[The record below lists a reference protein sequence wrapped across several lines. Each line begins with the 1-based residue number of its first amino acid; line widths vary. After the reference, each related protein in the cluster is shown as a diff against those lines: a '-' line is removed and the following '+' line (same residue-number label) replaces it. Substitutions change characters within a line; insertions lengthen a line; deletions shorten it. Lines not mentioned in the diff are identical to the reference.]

1 MEGVR
6 PHSTSADPV
15 TNPAKRPRLQQDHPA
30 QHALEGPMES
40 SSDWLTS
47 VAFLP
52 PGSALQLNLDDCD
65 LLLEPQHTSILEVS
79 LPEHSIL
86 LVPEGLQD
94 STGPRHPE
102 FLPSDQPDSD
112 LLDMPRE
119 VIVIQPGSFS
129 ASVRD
134 CKGLQNVSHSGM
146 PWMKAPS
153 GLVPELHLSSSSFQG
168 QVPDG
173 CIPSVSPRA
182 EEYAP
187 WAYWSPQGSILEF
200 LPHSTL
206 EPPPPSSPSSH
217 QQQCPMNPVRPT
229 RPPCKARKRL
239 LFEGK

>member
-6 PHSTSADPV
+6 PQGTSADLV

-30 QHALEGPMES
+30 QHDLEGPMEPS
-40 SSDWLTS
+40 SYRLTS
-47 VAFLP
+47 LVFLP
-52 PGSALQLNLDDCD
+52 PGSAFQLNLDDCD

-79 LPEHSIL
+79 LPEHTIL
-86 LVPEGLQD
+86 LVPGSLQD

-173 CIPSVSPRA
+173 RIPLVSPRA

-187 WAYWSPQGSILEF
+187 WASWSPQGSMREF
-200 LPHSTL
+200 LLHSPL

-217 QQQCPMNPVRPT
+217 QQQCLLNPVRPT

-239 LFEGK
+239 VFEEK